1 MKALDF
7 KIEKRVPGALA
18 RAGQITTPHGVINTP
33 SFVVVGTKAT
43 VKSVT
48 PEQLIT
54 NGVQVTLA
62 NTYHLY
68 LQPGDELVR
77 DAGGLHKFMNWHG
90 PMMTDSGGFQI
101 FSLGVAYGKEISKVV
116 SITDPSLL
124 IPERSSAE
132 DGVPR
137 LATIGND
144 GVSFRSHIDGSLH
157 YITPEKSIQ
166 IQHNLG
172 ADIIFAFD
180 ECTSPT
186 ENERYQDEALS
197 RTHAWAKRSLEEHI
211 KLEEEKTRIAEKFFL
226 SHALPNSD
234 QSYSGQNASD
244 KKETFSQAE
253 FLEASNQMLPHDS
266 HSSLGDVTESNLA
279 HVAGSTD
286 SQLPQALF
294 GIVQGGR
301 SEELRKKSAK
311 IIGDMDFDG
320 FGIGGS
326 FAKEDM
332 STAVKWVNE
341 ILPEGKPRHLL
352 GIGEPEDLFMG
363 VENGVD
369 LFDCVAP
376 TRIARNGSLYTKT
389 GKINIFNA
397 KFIKDFNNIDE
408 GCECYTCKSY
418 TRAYLS
424 HLFRAKEML
433 AATLASIHNIYFINK
448 LVADMRQ
455 AILEDRFFEFK
466 EEFLNKYVQ

>member
-1 MKALDF
+1 MGPSKKRLMKAINF
-7 KIEKRVPGALA
+7 KIEKKLEGNLG
-18 RAGQITTPHGVINTP
+18 RAGVISTSHGDIETP
-33 SFVVVGTKAT
+33 SFAVVGTKAT
-43 VKSVT
+43 VKSVV
-48 PEQLIT
+48 PEQLI
-54 NGVQVTLA
+54 NDGVQVVLA

-68 LQPGDELVR
+68 LQPGDELIR

-90 PMMTDSGGFQI
+90 PIMTDSGGFQV
-101 FSLGVAYGKEISKVV
+101 FSLGIAYGKDPKEKQSSNGARISKIM
-116 SITDPSLL
+116 STNEILL
-124 IPERSSAE
+124 IPERSGAD

-157 YITPEKSIQ
+157 YITPEKSIE

-186 ENERYQDEALS
+186 ENEKYQEEALS
-197 RTHAWAKRSLEEHI
+197 RTHAWAKRSLEEH
-211 KLEEEKTRIAEKFFL
+211 KKREMKKQEY
-226 SHALPNSD
+226 PNSSRFT
-234 QSYSGQNASD
+234 QSTGAYTTQN
-244 KKETFSQAE
+244 
-253 FLEASNQMLPHDS
+253 S
-266 HSSLGDVTESNLA
+266 HIPVSS
-279 HVAGSTD
+279 
-286 SQLPQALF
+286 LPQALF

-311 IIGDMDFDG
+311 IIGEMDFDG

-326 FAKEDM
+326 FTKEDM
-332 STAVKWVNE
+332 SSAVKWVNE
-341 ILPEGKPRHLL
+341 ILPEEKPRHLL

-369 LFDCVAP
+369 LFDCVSP
-376 TRIARNGSLYTKT
+376 TRIARNGTLFTKN
-389 GKINIFNA
+389 GKINITNA
-397 KFIKDFNNIDE
+397 KFVKDFGPIDE
-408 GCECYTCKSY
+408 GCECCTCKDY

-433 AATLASIHNIYFINK
+433 GATLASIHNVYFITK

-455 AILEDRFFEFK
+455 AILDDKFFEFK
-466 EEFLNKYVQ
+466 KEFLKNYTK

>member
-1 MKALDF
+1 MGGSEKRLMNIFNF
-7 KIEKRVPGALA
+7 KIEKKLPNSLG
-18 RAGQITTPHGVINTP
+18 RAGVLSTPHGDIKTP

-43 VKSVT
+43 VKAVT
-48 PEQLIT
+48 PEELKDI
-54 NGVQVTLA
+54 GVQVTLA

-77 DAGGLHKFMNWHG
+77 DAGGLHKFMNWNG
-90 PMMTDSGGFQI
+90 PMMTDSGGFQV
-101 FSLGVAYGKEISKVV
+101 FSLGVAYGKELSKVV

-124 IPERSSAE
+124 IPERSSVD

-137 LATIGND
+137 LATVGND

-157 YITPEKSIQ
+157 YITPEKSIE

-186 ENERYQDEALS
+186 ENDRYQEEALS
-197 RTHAWAKRSLEEHI
+197 RTHSWAKRSLEEH
-211 KLEEEKTRIAEKFFL
+211 KKREEAKASQKILFERSSDEGDGIGARPSQKEL
-226 SHALPNSD
+226 SATLFN
-234 QSYSGQNASD
+234 
-244 KKETFSQAE
+244 
-253 FLEASNQMLPHDS
+253 
-266 HSSLGDVTESNLA
+266 TE
-279 HVAGSTD
+279 
-286 SQLPQALF
+286 LPQALF

-301 SEELRKKSAK
+301 SEILRKKSAK
-311 IIGDMDFDG
+311 ILTEMKIEDGIDPVTGEARFTGFDG

-369 LFDCVAP
+369 LFDCVGP
-376 TRIARNGSLYTKT
+376 TRIARNGTMFTKN
-389 GKINIFNA
+389 GKINIMNA
-397 KFIKDFNNIDE
+397 QFVRDFKPIEDDCGCTTCNN
-408 GCECYTCKSY
+408 Y
-418 TRAYLS
+418 TRSYLS

-433 AATLASIHNIYFINK
+433 GATLASVHNIYFINK
-448 LVADMRQ
+448 LVAGMRQ
-455 AILEDRFFEFK
+455 AIIENRFFEFK
-466 EEFLNKYVQ
+466 KEFLDKYLKS